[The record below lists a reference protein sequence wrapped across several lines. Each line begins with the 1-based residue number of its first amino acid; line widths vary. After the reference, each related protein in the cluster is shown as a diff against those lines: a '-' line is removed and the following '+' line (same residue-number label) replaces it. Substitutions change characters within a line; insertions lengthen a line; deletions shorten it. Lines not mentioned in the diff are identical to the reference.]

1 MVGMTRTESGRLSLG
16 ALLFAA
22 MPFATSGAQ
31 EMKSP
36 AVELAECRAE
46 KAALRTGMTA
56 VFADFDAATVPLPV
70 PLLVALDGRI
80 RALLRDRPS
89 YRPCESDRD
98 LIHDPRWERMGVAP
112 GYWGDL
118 AYSGQLLLE
127 AHRRDPLSPQR
138 AYSLYSTVFGEQAEG
153 ELAVMPDISAA
164 FAYAQEFP
172 GGPFIRDVYLTI
184 AHFHKDLFMVLRDRH
199 ADFLFD
205 CYAAH
210 ISGEPWVTQ
219 QARARNVSADYY
231 RRVLVLDPGDDAVK
245 RLLDE
250 TERGVVRQ
258 WSFCA
263 D

>member
-16 ALLFAA
+16 VLLFAA

-56 VFADFDAATVPLPV
+56 VFADFDAATVPLAV

-89 YRPCESDRD
+89 YRSCESDRD
-98 LIHDPRWERMGVAP
+98 LIHDPRWERMGVVP

-118 AYSGQLLLE
+118 GYTGQLLLE
-127 AHRRDPLSPQR
+127 VHRRDPHSPQR
-138 AYSLYSTVFGEQAEG
+138 AYSLYSSLFGEQLESEWA
-153 ELAVMPDISAA
+153 MPDLSAA
-164 FAYAQEFP
+164 FAYAKEFP
-172 GGPFIRDVYLTI
+172 DGPFIRDVYLTI

-199 ADFLFD
+199 ADFKYD
-205 CYAAH
+205 CYAAY
-210 ISGEPWVTQ
+210 ISGEPWATQ
-219 QARARNVSADYY
+219 QARARNISADYY
-231 RRVLVLDPGDDAVK
+231 RRVLVRDPGDDAVK

-258 WSFCA
+258 WSFCP